1 MPINVLINEAIR
13 IEVKKTINLLL
24 QKDLTDFLCYKKH
37 SVNVYNTGNSRNGYY
52 ERSIN
57 TVRRP
62 ITVKIAHDGNIS
74 GCLA

>member
-1 MPINVLINEAIR
+1 MFLLMKQFVLKL
-13 IEVKKTINLLL
+13 KKTINLLL

-52 ERSIN
+52 ERSVN

-74 GCLA
+74 GCLV